1 MKTLLISQLI
11 TYLTPMLVPLV
22 LAAAKKGIGALPS
35 WLIPILAPILGAV
48 LDVVNAQLT
57 GFSGGGMLGAIL
69 GAAGVG
75 LREIID
81 QLKKALA
88 GG

>member
-22 LAAAKKGIGALPS
+22 LAGAKKAIASLPS

-48 LDVVNAQLT
+48 LDVLNAQLT

-81 QLKKALA
+81 QIKKALA
-88 GG
+88 GV